1 MSMKL
6 NSYDIFKNEYD
17 PSKISSIGKSTQVT
31 SESEK
36 TKNAQAVPQTNENI
50 SVTPETTNKASR
62 TAKLDNVSVSFNK
75 NDSYGHIGS
84 SKDITKLDQTSNVDN
99 KVKSGIFNDYLYY
112 AGSSTTGN
120 AQTPHFISD
129 DGSVTLKGRL
139 APMENAGV

>member
-1 MSMKL
+1 MPEVEIIL
-6 NSYDIFKNEYD
+6 VGD
-17 PSKISSIGKSTQVT
+17 
-31 SESEK
+31 SEQIQNVEGYK
-36 TKNAQAVPQTNENI
+36 
-50 SVTPETTNKASR
+50 
-62 TAKLDNVSVSFNK
+62 KLDNVSVSFNK
-75 NDSYGHIGS
+75 NDSYGYIGS